1 MKLFFISL
9 MGTVL
14 IGGIGSA
21 VAQNALFPELS
32 GVKGLTEA
40 PVVQPAD
47 ANDAAVAIDDTVLS
61 PASVPVRAVTPQTP
75 AEAALAATPGNRF
88 GQKEDKKDSGKFR
101 LLPDNLEI
109 VTPPVR
115 GFAYCLGELTL
126 ENQTGVDLKQMRLK
140 LKFGGVSVPVT
151 FSGVPNKGTQTQ
163 DIGSAGS
170 SCQSFTGVPGI
181 TVEAC
186 QAGSWSPAECQAK
199 IQYVPIQ

>member
-1 MKLFFISL
+1 MKPFFVSL
-9 MGTVL
+9 AGMMF

-21 VAQNALFPELS
+21 AAQNVLFPELN
-32 GVKGLTEA
+32 GVKGLSEVQA
-40 PVVQPAD
+40 PAEQPASE
-47 ANDAAVAIDDTVLS
+47 NVI
-61 PASVPVRAVTPQTP
+61 SVPSPVSAVSPQTP

-88 GQKEDKKDSGKFR
+88 GREEDKKNSGKFR

-151 FSGVPNKGTQTQ
+151 FSGVPDKGTQTQ
-163 DIGSAGS
+163 DIGSAGK

-181 TVEAC
+181 TVESC
-186 QAGSWSPAECQAK
+186 KAGSWTPADCQAK